1 MDILPKAIYIFN
13 VTPLKFQPNSSQKL
27 KKKSEAAYV
36 NKQTNKQP
44 KNQLSRTIL
53 NNKRLAEIVTIDNL

>member
-13 VTPLKFQPNSSQKL
+13 VTPLKFQLNSSQKL

-36 NKQTNKQP
+36 NKQTNKQATKKPAVQNNP
-44 KNQLSRTIL
+44 KQ
-53 NNKRLAEIVTIDNL
+53 